1 MANFNVT
8 VTEILGTDS
17 MNNSRV
23 TINNNFKTLAQTI
36 NQMGLLFNGN
46 EIGSK
51 TSEFSGSKATIGGV
65 TIENN
70 SIKIGSSSLDDT
82 SLAALLQLINNGL
95 QGLQGSQGTTGS
107 QGEVGSQG
115 LQGS

>member
-23 TINNNFKTLAQTI
+23 TINNNFNTLAQTI

-46 EIGSK
+46 EIGSQ

-70 SIKIGSSSLDDT
+70 SIK
-82 SLAALLQLINNGL
+82 
-95 QGLQGSQGTTGS
+95 
-107 QGEVGSQG
+107 VGSTVLGVADFSTLRTMIDNYQPTV
-115 LQGS
+115 

>member
-46 EIGSK
+46 EIGSQ

-70 SIKIGSSSLDDT
+70 SIKIGSSSLDAT
-82 SLAALLQLINNGL
+82 SLAALLQFTNGL
-95 QGLQGSQGTTGS
+95 QGLQDLKGNQGTTGS
-107 QGEVGSQG
+107 QGINNNE
-115 LQGS
+115 